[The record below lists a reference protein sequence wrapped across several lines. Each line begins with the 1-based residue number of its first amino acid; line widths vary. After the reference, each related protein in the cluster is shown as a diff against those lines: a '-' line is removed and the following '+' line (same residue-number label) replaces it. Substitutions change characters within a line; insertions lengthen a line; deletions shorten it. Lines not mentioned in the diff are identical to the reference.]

1 MSEPLPTLNDML
13 NPDNLTTPQ
22 ANPEKEKEENIK
34 EEKKE
39 VKQKVISQPKA
50 KEQSVKKNKDKKKE
64 EEEEEE
70 DEEEEEEEDDEE
82 EEQKKQ
88 EPKKKEVKKVEP
100 KKEEK
105 KVEPKKEEP
114 KKEEPK
120 KEEPKKEE
128 LKVEEEPKKEEPK
141 KEDDK
146 KDEVKLEEEPKK
158 EEPKKEDDKKEEVK
172 LEEEPKKEEPNKED
186 DKKDEPKVEEE
197 KKKKK
202 EAPKQPR
209 EPEPKIPTDFTE
221 LKNELN
227 KIKEDGN
234 ALYSN
239 KSYEEAIEKYK
250 QGYDKL
256 NEVLPQINR
265 ERSYNPQSEELLTLS
280 RQIMSNLSLC
290 YSKTEKYQESIDL
303 DLKIISFEP
312 NYDKSYARLFS
323 NYLKIGKKDQAVYYG
338 NGLLK
343 FDDETKKKYEELINE
358 INEAQKSLQAEYDA
372 IRAKERKE
380 MLKNIAK
387 YAIPIIV
394 LIAAFGIYF
403 FYFKR
408 KRIAK

>member
-128 LKVEEEPKKEEPK
+128 LKV
-141 KEDDK
+141 
-146 KDEVKLEEEPKK
+146 EEEPKK

>member
-146 KDEVKLEEEPKK
+146 KD
-158 EEPKKEDDKKEEVK
+158 EVK

>member
-105 KVEPKKEEP
+105 KVEPKKVEPKKEEP

-141 KEDDK
+141 
-146 KDEVKLEEEPKK
+146 
-158 EEPKKEDDKKEEVK
+158 
-172 LEEEPKKEEPNKED
+172 KED

>member
-70 DEEEEEEEDDEE
+70 EDEEEEEEEDDEE

-105 KVEPKKEEP
+105 KVEPKK
-114 KKEEPK
+114 
-120 KEEPKKEE
+120 
-128 LKVEEEPKKEEPK
+128 
-141 KEDDK
+141 
-146 KDEVKLEEEPKK
+146 EEPKK

>member
-105 KVEPKKEEP
+105 KVEPKKVEPKKEEP

-146 KDEVKLEEEPKK
+146 KD
-158 EEPKKEDDKKEEVK
+158 EVK

>member
-1 MSEPLPTLNDML
+1 MSEPLPTLNDMI
-13 NPDNLTTPQ
+13 NPDNLKSPQ
-22 ANPEKEKEENIK
+22 PNPEKEKKEKPK

-39 VKQKVISQPKA
+39 AVKKVISQPKA

-100 KKEEK
+100 KKEVKKVEPKKEEPK

-128 LKVEEEPKKEEPK
+128 PKKEEPKKEEPK
-141 KEDDK
+141 KE
-146 KDEVKLEEEPKK
+146 EPKK
-158 EEPKKEDDKKEEVK
+158 EEPK
-172 LEEEPKKEEPNKED
+172 KED

-209 EPEPKIPTDFTE
+209 EPEKKVPTDFTE

-227 KIKEDGN
+227 KIKEAGN

-250 QGYDKL
+250 EGYDKL
-256 NEVLPQINR
+256 NEELPQINR
-265 ERSYNPQSEELLTLS
+265 ERDYNPQSEELLTLS

-312 NYDKSYARLFS
+312 NYDKSYGRLFS
-323 NYLKIGKKDQAVYYG
+323 NYLKLGKKDQAVYYG

-358 INEAQKSLQAEYDA
+358 INDAQKSLQAEYDA

-403 FYFKR
+403 FLFKR